1 MKNFLIKNINYLL
14 QSLVV
19 LLSVLLSFYIDDIR
33 TNNLNSNYKNE
44 LVIDLQSI
52 IDNELLQIKNIKKL
66 QLSCLKAAEE
76 LIFDLTTKSNLATKL
91 NDKQI
96 ATKLLLLTERGS
108 VSFFNQSSLYDE
120 LISTGSTRLIKSDNF
135 RYALS
140 NTYNNLNQRNIA
152 VSRLIDDYFFNAIAR
167 INKHIIIVSKEQEK
181 TDGIVY
187 SDLVPTY
194 FKIDKDYYVS
204 DDFLGDINQ
213 LKTLVERYIDMLN
226 KLEESYQIL
235 RIYSDEELS

>member
-1 MKNFLIKNINYLL
+1 MKNFLIKNINYFL

-33 TNNLNSNYKNE
+33 TNKLNSNYKNE
-44 LVIDLQSI
+44 LVLDLQSI
-52 IDNELLQIKNIKKL
+52 IDSELEQIKNIKTL
-66 QLSCLKAAEE
+66 QLSCLRAAED
-76 LIFDLTTKSNLATKL
+76 LIFDITQLKSPIKL

-120 LISTGSTRLIKSDNF
+120 LVNTGSTRLIKSDNF

-140 NTYNNLNQRNIA
+140 NTYNNLNQRNLA
-152 VSRLIDDYFFNAIAR
+152 VSRIIDDYFFNAIAR

-181 TDGIVY
+181 TEGIVY

-194 FKIDKDYYVS
+194 FKINKDYYVS
-204 DDFLGDINQ
+204 DDFLGDLNQ

-226 KLEESYQIL
+226 KLEQSYQLL
-235 RIYSDEELS
+235 RIYSDEELN

>member
-1 MKNFLIKNINYLL
+1 M
-14 QSLVV
+14 
-19 LLSVLLSFYIDDIR
+19 
-33 TNNLNSNYKNE
+33 
-44 LVIDLQSI
+44 
-52 IDNELLQIKNIKKL
+52 
-66 QLSCLKAAEE
+66 
-76 LIFDLTTKSNLATKL
+76 
-91 NDKQI
+91 
-96 ATKLLLLTERGS
+96 LTERGS

-120 LISTGSTRLIKSDNF
+120 LINTGSTRLIKSDNF

-181 TDGIVY
+181 TEGIVY

-194 FKIDKDYYVS
+194 FKINKDYYVS
-204 DDFLGDINQ
+204 DDFLGDLNQ

-226 KLEESYQIL
+226 KLEQSYQLL
-235 RIYSDEELS
+235 RIYSDEELN

>member
-76 LIFDLTTKSNLATKL
+76 LIFDLTTQSNSANKL

-181 TDGIVY
+181 TEGIVY

-194 FKIDKDYYVS
+194 FKINKDYYVS
-204 DDFLGDINQ
+204 DEFLGDINQ